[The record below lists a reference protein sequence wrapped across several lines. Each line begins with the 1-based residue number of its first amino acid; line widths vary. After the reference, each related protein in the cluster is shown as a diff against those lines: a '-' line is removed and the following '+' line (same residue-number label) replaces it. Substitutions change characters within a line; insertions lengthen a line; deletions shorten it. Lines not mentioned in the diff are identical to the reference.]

1 MTDQRTALAPLELED
16 VHGRIYFAAKEG
28 DWDAM
33 TTYLDEVL
41 RNAADATLP
50 SAARKVWRHYANEL
64 TTWLEGED
72 EYWAVVE
79 YKA

>member
-1 MTDQRTALAPLELED
+1 MTDQRTALAPLKIED
-16 VHGRIYFAAKEG
+16 VQGRIYLAAKEG
-28 DWDAM
+28 DWDEM

-50 SAARKVWRHYANEL
+50 PADRATWDRYANEL
-64 TTWLEGED
+64 TAWLEGED

-79 YKA
+79 HAA